1 MNQYST
7 RQYFIGAIIII
18 VFFIFLSRLFYIQ
31 IIDEEY
37 KYSADNNSQR
47 YVTQY
52 PSRGLIY
59 DRKGRLIVCN
69 EAAYDLSLNRQEL
82 KPFDT
87 VELSKIL
94 GLEVD
99 QFKRLLNKIK
109 SNKEYIFKTA
119 PFLNQLSDSTYAL
132 LQEKIYKFPGFFVQP
147 RTLRKYNKKIAAHLF
162 GYVGEVDSSIIKK
175 NAYYHIGDYI
185 GMSGMEKAY
194 EEKLRGKKGV
204 NIYLVDVHNRVKGSF
219 QNGRFDTAAI
229 VGKNLISTIDAEL
242 QEYGEK
248 LMRNFKGS
256 IVAIEPSTG
265 EILAMVSSPTYDP
278 QLLVGRVRSK
288 NYSLLKQDPR
298 LILFNR
304 AIMPKYPPG
313 STFKLI
319 NAMIGLKKGT
329 ANLESTFPCYLGY
342 TAGNVHVNCHQHPSP
357 LNLVHAIQY
366 SCNAYYTNEF
376 RHIIDNPNFSDVAD
390 ALDDWRN
397 YVISFGFG
405 HKLDTDI
412 PNEVTGSIPNS
423 QYYNKIYGKNG
434 WRSLT
439 IYSLGI
445 GQGEIGITPLQ
456 MANYAATISNK
467 GYYYIP
473 HTIKKIEGYDTID
486 HRFYQRHYVSID
498 SGYFKPIIDGMEMAV
513 NGPNGGTATGAA
525 IQNIIVC
532 GKTGTAQNPH
542 NEPDHSIFIAFA
554 PKEKPKIAIAVYI
567 EFGGFGATHAV
578 PVASLMIEKYLCDSI
593 SASRKWLEE
602 FILSSKIQYSQYEKS
617 H

>member
-1 MNQYST
+1 MNQYT
-7 RQYFIGAIIII
+7 NRQYIIGAIIVI
-18 VFFIFLSRLFYIQ
+18 VFIIYLSRLFYIQ
-31 IIDEEY
+31 IIDDEY
-37 KYSADNNSQR
+37 KYSSENNSQR

-52 PSRGLIY
+52 PSRGLIF
-59 DRKGRLIVCN
+59 DRKGKLLVCN
-69 EAAYDLSLNRQEL
+69 EAAYDLNLNRQEL
-82 KPFDT
+82 KTFDT
-87 VELSKIL
+87 VELARIV
-94 GLEVD
+94 GLDIE

-109 SNKEYIFKTA
+109 SNKEYVFKTA
-119 PFLNQLSDSTYAL
+119 PFLNQISDSTYAL

-147 RTLRKYNKKIAAHLF
+147 RTLRKYSKKSASHLF
-162 GYVGEVDSSIIKK
+162 GYIGEVDSSIIKK
-175 NAYYHIGDYI
+175 NQYYRMGDYI

-194 EEKLRGKKGV
+194 EEVLRGKKGV
-204 NIYLVDVHNRVKGSF
+204 SIFLVDVHNRVKGSF
-219 QNGRFDTAAI
+219 QNGRFDTI
-229 VGKNLISTIDAEL
+229 PTFGKNITSTIDGDL

-288 NYSLLKQDPR
+288 NYNTLKQDPR

-342 TAGNVHVNCHQHPSP
+342 TAGNVHVNCHSHPSP
-357 LNLVHAIQY
+357 LNLIHAIQY
-366 SCNAYYTNEF
+366 SCNAYYTDEF
-376 RHIIDNPNFSDVAD
+376 RHIIDNPNFSSVAD
-390 ALDDWRN
+390 ALDDWRY
-397 YVISFGFG
+397 YVMSFGFG

-412 PNEVTGSIPNS
+412 PNEVAGNIPSS

-456 MANYAATISNK
+456 MANYAAIIANK
-467 GYYYIP
+467 GFFYIP
-473 HTIKKIEGYDTID
+473 HTVKKIEGCDTIN
-486 HRFYQRHYVSID
+486 HRFYQKHYTFID
-498 SGYFKPIIDGMEMAV
+498 SSYFEPIVKGMEMAV
-513 NGPNGGTATGAA
+513 NGPNGGTANGAV
-525 IQNIIVC
+525 IKDIIVC
-532 GKTGTAQNPH
+532 GKTGTAQNPR
-542 NEPDHSIFIAFA
+542 NQPDHSIFIAFA
-554 PKEKPKIAIAVYI
+554 PKDKPKIAIAVYI

-578 PVASLMIEKYLCDSI
+578 PVASLMIEKYLTDSVT
-593 SASRKWLEE
+593 RKWLEYY
-602 FILSSKIQYSQYEKS
+602 ILNSKIQYNEKS
-617 H
+617 N